1 MQEGFTQAPKTE
13 GPGRHT
19 AWLATV
25 HPDGR
30 PHVMPIGVLFV
41 DNAFYFNTG
50 PKTRKARNIARN
62 PSSVMTIA
70 TDDFDIVV
78 QGPAK
83 RITDPRR
90 LQRIADAFKRAGGR
104 GRACG
109 SGGVR
114 DQREAAA
121 GIGRR
126 ALASRPDR
134 HRRPHGARRRGNY
147 RDAPGRSGTRPPAC
161 CMPMRWRYSKRCR
174 TCAGSVLTI
183 CWFSSASRR
192 TPPSRRS

>member
-1 MQEGFTQAPKTE
+1 LKDPISKKNLDGYGAPIIPWEKVLKRMQEGFTQAPKTG

-41 DNAFYFNTG
+41 DDAFYFNTG

-90 LQRIADAFKRAGGR
+90 LQRIADAFKQEGWEPTVVKGGLTAKYSAPSAGPPPWNVYEIRPKTIFALGTAEPYGATR
-104 GRACG
+104 WKFKTNT
-109 SGGVR
+109 
-114 DQREAAA
+114 
-121 GIGRR
+121 RR
-126 ALASRPDR
+126 
-134 HRRPHGARRRGNY
+134 N
-147 RDAPGRSGTRPPAC
+147 
-161 CMPMRWRYSKRCR
+161 
-174 TCAGSVLTI
+174 
-183 CWFSSASRR
+183 
-192 TPPSRRS
+192 